1 MEKVP
6 KERIDVEYLK
16 VFQDRIQKTEEK
28 YKDVSSSSDK
38 IIALLEEIT
47 DFYCSKRTFIFE
59 VDWDM
64 ELGMFTY
71 DYQKNGTAPKT
82 TPAHIPLRGLP
93 KWISRRKLSQ
103 TVILDHNEIQE
114 RCV

>member
-47 DFYCSKRTFIFE
+47 DFY
-59 VDWDM
+59 
-64 ELGMFTY
+64 
-71 DYQKNGTAPKT
+71 
-82 TPAHIPLRGLP
+82 
-93 KWISRRKLSQ
+93 
-103 TVILDHNEIQE
+103 
-114 RCV
+114 